1 MKKLFTLVSLT
12 ALFLVVACKKA
23 EVFPVS
29 ANDTVRVDSARV
41 DSARVDSV
49 RVDSVRVDTTQVSTG
64 KSDKVLLKEE
74 DTSL

>member
-1 MKKLFTLVSLT
+1 MKKLFTVVSLL
-12 ALFLVVACKKA
+12 ALFLVGACKKA

-29 ANDTVRVDSARV
+29 ANDTVRVDTLRV
-41 DSARVDSV
+41 DSARVD
-49 RVDSVRVDTTQVSTG
+49 TTQVATG

>member
-1 MKKLFTLVSLT
+1 MKRLFTLISLT

-29 ANDTVRVDSARV
+29 ANDTVRV

>member
-1 MKKLFTLVSLT
+1 MKKLFTLISLT
-12 ALFLVVACKKA
+12 ALFLVVTCKTALFLVVAYKKA

-29 ANDTVRVDSARV
+29 ANDTVRVDS
-41 DSARVDSV
+41 
-49 RVDSVRVDTTQVSTG
+49 VRVDTTQVATG

>member
-1 MKKLFTLVSLT
+1 MS
-12 ALFLVVACKKA
+12 VVGLLAVAACKKA

-41 DSARVDSV
+41 D
-49 RVDSVRVDTTQVSTG
+49 TTQVTTG

>member
-1 MKKLFTLVSLT
+1 MKKVFTLVSLT
-12 ALFLVVACKKA
+12 ALFLVAACKKA

-41 DSARVDSV
+41 DSARVD
-49 RVDSVRVDTTQVSTG
+49 TTQVATG

>member
-1 MKKLFTLVSLT
+1 MKKLFTLISLT

-29 ANDTVRVDSARV
+29 ANDTVRVDT
-41 DSARVDSV
+41 
-49 RVDSVRVDTTQVSTG
+49 VRVDTMQVDTI
-64 KSDKVLLKEE
+64 KSNKVLIDGV

>member
-1 MKKLFTLVSLT
+1 MKKLFTLISLT
-12 ALFLVVACKKA
+12 ALFLIAACKKA

-29 ANDTVRVDSARV
+29 ANDTVRVDT
-41 DSARVDSV
+41 
-49 RVDSVRVDTTQVSTG
+49 VRVDTIQVATG

>member
-1 MKKLFTLVSLT
+1 MKKVFTLVSLT
-12 ALFLVVACKKA
+12 ALFLVAACKKA

-49 RVDSVRVDTTQVSTG
+49 RVDTTQVSTG

>member
-1 MKKLFTLVSLT
+1 MS
-12 ALFLVVACKKA
+12 VVGLLAVAACKKA

-29 ANDTVRVDSARV
+29 ANDTVRVDSA
-41 DSARVDSV
+41 

>member
-1 MKKLFTLVSLT
+1 MKKVFTLVSLT
-12 ALFLVVACKKA
+12 ALFLVAACKKA

-41 DSARVDSV
+41 D
-49 RVDSVRVDTTQVSTG
+49 TTQVTTG